1 MPIFEYVC
9 NDCGT
14 KFEKLVLRPATDV
27 VACPACGKD
36 RVTQQIS
43 TFLSPVPGKA
53 KPAVRQHSEYP
64 YGALGKHDD

>member
-14 KFEKLVLRPATDV
+14 KFEKLVRRPAEESV
-27 VACPACGKD
+27 ECPGCGKD

-43 TFLSPVPGKA
+43 SFLSPVPGKV
-53 KPAVRQHSEYP
+53 KPPVRQHSEYP
-64 YGALGKHDD
+64 YGRLGHHD